1 MTELALQILLAVLL
15 GLTITWCVIVH
26 SRLRRFRLER
36 AELQQLIDALTLAA
50 DRAEAAVASLKT
62 TGAEVGGTFNRE
74 ARQASLLIQELRRL
88 NGTAA
93 PRPAPAPEPAPK
105 RPAAPTTA
113 TVTPGLK
120 AELMEALA
128 SLG

>member
-26 SRLRRFRLER
+26 NRLRRFRLER

-62 TGAEVGGTFNRE
+62 TGAEVGGTFSRE

-88 NGTAA
+88 NGTG
-93 PRPAPAPEPAPK
+93 PKPTPAPAPK
-105 RPAAPTTA
+105 RPATPATA